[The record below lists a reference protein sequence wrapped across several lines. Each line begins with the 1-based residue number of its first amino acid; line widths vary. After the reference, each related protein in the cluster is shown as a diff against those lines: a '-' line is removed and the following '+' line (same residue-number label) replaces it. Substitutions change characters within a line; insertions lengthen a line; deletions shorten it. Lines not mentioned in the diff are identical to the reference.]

1 MTEEIDLTTKHLDSL
16 RDVLGRKYVKVKVES
31 PFDFIHIASK
41 GLNAN
46 IIKNFKDYFN
56 LSLDTTAQM
65 LNVSE
70 PSIYRWTK
78 SNKKLDR
85 NLSIKLFEISELF
98 LLGAEIFGSKETFF
112 KWLNLPNTALGGM
125 QPSELIDIPEG
136 VSKIR
141 DILGRIEH
149 GVYS

>member
-1 MTEEIDLTTKHLDSL
+1 MTEDLDLTTKHFEEL
-16 RDVLGRKYVKVKVES
+16 REVLGKRYVRSKVES
-31 PFDFIHIASK
+31 PYDFISIATK

-46 IIKNFKDYFN
+46 VIKNFRIYFN
-56 LSLDTTAQM
+56 LSLDTTAHM

-78 SNKKLDR
+78 ANKNLER
-85 NLSIKLFEISELF
+85 NISVKLFEISDLF
-98 LLGAEIFGSKETFF
+98 LYGSEIFGSKDAFF

-125 QPSELIDIPEG
+125 QPQELIEIPEG
-136 VSKIR
+136 VSKIK